1 MATKEEYNAFLE
13 GIRKQTGLDMMVPD
27 GFGMVNLHVQDEY
40 DAHLQFIEKT
50 GKILCFVELMALTK
64 DAGKEVYR
72 DLLAGGLFGVDTA
85 GGYFSLETA
94 SETVIYN
101 YLFDFDKVAA
111 SPEVFIETFENI
123 IALMDVWKT
132 RIQEKLTSQG
142 DSSGELLSD
151 NSFQAGGNGFI
162 IQP

>member
-13 GIRKQTGLDMMVPD
+13 GIRKKTGLDMMVPD
-27 GFGMVNLHVQDEY
+27 GLGMVNLRVQDEY

-50 GKILCFVELMALTK
+50 GKILCFVELMALPK
-64 DAGKEVYR
+64 DAAKDVYR

-101 YLFDFDKVAA
+101 YLFDFDKVVV
-111 SPEVFIETFENI
+111 SPNVFIETFENI
-123 IALMDVWKT
+123 FTLMDVWKQ
-132 RIQEKLTSQG
+132 RIQEKLTSEEG
-142 DSSGELLSD
+142 GAGELLSPD
-151 NSFQAGGNGFI
+151 NFRAEAKGFI